1 MQSVFVGVEGDGGAV
16 RRKHRKKARG
26 DDPVRLPLHERLRL
40 RDDDGST
47 DGLPCLLLLSLLF
60 DVTGSGLGRGIPG
73 WLGLASGAR
82 SASYRPG

>member
-1 MQSVFVGVEGDGGAV
+1 VFVSVEGDGGAV
-16 RRKHRKKARG
+16 QRKQKKKARG
-26 DDPVRLPLHERLRL
+26 DDPVRLPFHERLWL

-47 DGLPCLLLLSLLF
+47 GGLPCLLLLFSLLF
-60 DVTGSGLGRGIPG
+60 DVTSSGLGRRIPG